1 LKLLLRNIL
10 NLRYQF
16 VTLCIIFWTGTNATI
31 AASEGLSKTIAT
43 SASSHNSQ
51 VLAQNPQPD
60 PKTDEVSQNVKCVSI
75 APVVRPSSPDATAPE
90 SSPPQPNQNRQTQLN
105 FTPENNQQQPQPNVV
120 FPQPNQNNFPQP
132 QLNPAPENNQQQPQ
146 PEEAPASSQNN
157 LTPENNQQQPQPEET
172 DVPSQDNLTPENNQQ
187 QPQPNQR
194 FLVKK
199 IDVRGYK
206 IFSAEKIKSITQP
219 LEGKNVT
226 VQELADVADKI
237 TALYLKD
244 GYITSRAVLVDQTVE
259 TGEIIIRVFEGGID
273 EIRVEGTQRINK
285 EYICSRIRRAG
296 LNPLRK
302 QKLEDQLILLR
313 SDPIFKNFE
322 ASLRPADTSK
332 FGQSTIVVRVSEAN
346 SFKSAFG
353 VDNYSPPSVGSERFG
368 AGLVYR
374 SLVTSGDQISASY
387 NRSTTGGL
395 NLYDFNY
402 RLPLNAMDGTLQVRA
417 AITAS
422 KITEQ
427 QYKKFNI
434 SGDSDL
440 YEINYRQPLMR
451 TPRQE
456 FALSLGFAYQDGQTF
471 LFDSPYPFGVGPDK
485 NGVSRTSVFRFG
497 QDYVSR
503 EKNGA
508 WSARSLFNF
517 GTGLFDAT
525 TNKEPTPDGQFFSWY
540 GQLQRTQKLNED
552 QLLIVGLDLQL
563 TPDSLLPSQQF
574 IIGGA
579 QTVRGYRQNARSG
592 DNGVRFSI
600 ENQITVLRNEA
611 GLATLQLSPFIDL
624 GAVWNQSDNPNNVF
638 LPRQRFLSSG
648 GLGLLW
654 QPVPNFNVRLDY
666 GIPFVNLS
674 SRGDNVQD
682 SGFHFSVYY
691 QP

>member
-1 LKLLLRNIL
+1 LKLLLSNIL
-10 NLRYQF
+10 NLRYKF
-16 VTLCIIFWTGTNATI
+16 AILCIIFWTGTNATI
-31 AASEGLSKTIAT
+31 AASQG
-43 SASSHNSQ
+43 
-51 VLAQNPQPD
+51 LAQNPQPD
-60 PKTDEVSQNVKCVSI
+60 SKPESEALQNAKCVTITSEVS
-75 APVVRPSSPDATAPE
+75 PEPE
-90 SSPPQPNQNRQTQLN
+90 SSSPIKPDETSKEPNQDNSSQTPLNPTLGNNQQQPQPATILPKLSQNNFPQTPLN
-105 FTPENNQQQPQPNVV
+105 PTLENNQQQPQPNEVLS
-120 FPQPNQNNFPQP
+120 QPSQ
-132 QLNPAPENNQQQPQ
+132 NNQQPSQ
-146 PEEAPASSQNN
+146 PEK
-157 LTPENNQQQPQPEET
+157 
-172 DVPSQDNLTPENNQQ
+172 
-187 QPQPNQR
+187 R

-206 IFSAEKIKSITQP
+206 IFSAEKIKSITGP
-219 LEGKNVT
+219 LEGKNLT
-226 VQELADVADKI
+226 LQELADVADKI

-244 GYITSRAVLVDQTVE
+244 DYITSRAVLVDQTVE
-259 TGEIIIRVFEGGID
+259 TGEIVIRVFEGGVD
-273 EIRVEGTQRINK
+273 EIRVEGTQRINP
-285 EYICSRIRRAG
+285 EYICSRIRLAG

-313 SDPIFKNFE
+313 SDPIFKNLE
-322 ASLRPADTSK
+322 ASLRPADSSK
-332 FGQSTIVVRVSEAN
+332 FGQSTIVVRVREAN

-368 AGLVYR
+368 VGLVYR

-402 RLPLNAMDGTLQVRA
+402 RVPLNAMDGTLQLRA
-417 AITAS
+417 AITDS
-422 KITEQ
+422 KITDPE
-427 QYKKFNI
+427 YKKLNI
-434 SGDSDL
+434 RGDSDL

-471 LFDSPYPFGVGPDK
+471 SFNNLPTPFGFGPDK

-497 QDYVSR
+497 QDYISR

-525 TNKEPTPDGQFFSWY
+525 NNNEPTPDGQFFSWY
-540 GQLQRTQKLNED
+540 GQIQRTQKLNED
-552 QLLIVGLDLQL
+552 QQLIVGLDLQL
-563 TPDSLLPSQQF
+563 TPNSLLPSQQF
-574 IIGGA
+574 VIGGV

-624 GAVWNQSDNPNNVF
+624 GAVWNQPDNPNNRF
-638 LPRQRFLSSG
+638 LPTQRFLSSG

-654 QPVPNFNVRLDY
+654 QPIPNLNVRLDY

-674 SRGDNVQD
+674 DRGNNAQD

>member
-1 LKLLLRNIL
+1 VKLSLSNIL
-10 NLRYQF
+10 NIRYKF
-16 VTLCIIFWTGTNATI
+16 AVLSIIFWSGTNPTI
-31 AASEGLSKTIAT
+31 AAPQNLLKTIT
-43 SASSHNSQ
+43 
-51 VLAQNPQPD
+51 AQNPQPD
-60 PKTDEVSQNVKCVSI
+60 SKPESEVSQKAKCVSI
-75 APVVRPSSPDATAPE
+75 TSEVRPSTE
-90 SSPPQPNQNRQTQLN
+90 SSPSIKPDGGSPEPSQDNSSQTPSNPTPENNQQPQPDESSLEPSQDNP
-105 FTPENNQQQPQPNVV
+105 TPENNQQQPQPNK
-120 FPQPNQNNFPQP
+120 
-132 QLNPAPENNQQQPQ
+132 
-146 PEEAPASSQNN
+146 
-157 LTPENNQQQPQPEET
+157 
-172 DVPSQDNLTPENNQQ
+172 
-187 QPQPNQR
+187 R

-199 IDVRGYK
+199 IHVRDYK
-206 IFSAEKIKSITQP
+206 IFSEEKIKSITQP
-219 LEGKNVT
+219 LEGKNAT

-244 GYITSRAVLVDQTVE
+244 GYITSRAVLVDQTIE
-259 TGEIIIRVFEGGID
+259 TGEIVIRVFEGGVD
-273 EIRVEGTQRINK
+273 EIRVEGTQRINP
-285 EYICSRIRRAG
+285 EYICSRIRLAG

-313 SDPIFKNFE
+313 SDPIFKNLE

-332 FGQSTIVVRVSEAN
+332 FGQSTIIVRVTEAN

-353 VDNYSPPSVGSERFG
+353 VDNYSPPSLGSERLG
-368 AGLVYR
+368 VGLAYR
-374 SLVTSGDQISASY
+374 NLVVSGDQISASY

-402 RLPLNAMDGTLQVRA
+402 RVPLNAMDGTLQLRA
-417 AITAS
+417 AINDS
-422 KITEQ
+422 QITDPE
-427 QYKKFNI
+427 YKNLNI
-434 SGDSDL
+434 RGNSDL
-440 YEINYRQPLMR
+440 YEINYRQPLIR

-471 LFDSPYPFGVGPDK
+471 LFDNLPFPFGIGPDK

-503 EKNGA
+503 EKYGA
-508 WSARSLFNF
+508 WSVRSLFNF

-525 TNKEPTPDGQFFSWY
+525 TNNDPIPDGQFFSWY
-540 GQLQRTQKLNED
+540 GQVQRTQKLNED
-552 QLLIVGLDLQL
+552 QQLIVGLDLQL

-574 IIGGA
+574 VIGGV

-611 GLATLQLSPFIDL
+611 GLTTLQLSPFIDL
-624 GAVWNQSDNPNNVF
+624 GAVWNNDDNPNNRSQA
-638 LPRQRFLSSG
+638 RQRFLSSG

-654 QPVPNFNVRLDY
+654 QPIPNFNVRLDY

-674 SRGDNVQD
+674 DRGDNAQD